1 MNKLSLSMLGAL
13 LASMSG
19 CFSAGDLL
27 GQPCSEDAACSN
39 GQVCQNEVCV
49 SEDQATSSDTTES
62 SSTESES
69 TEESGGD
76 GDGDAESETTSTNDT
91 PYGDPA
97 GGCMADENEISLGG
111 VEGSICAPM
120 CSTDLDC
127 PMPPAPSTGM
137 PMCLFQFDGASEATN
152 CALICDPMGMI
163 ATCPD
168 GSTCSDIGETFFV
181 CLYVP

>member
-1 MNKLSLSMLGAL
+1 MNRFSAIVLSVA

-19 CFSAGDLL
+19 CFVAGDLL
-27 GQPCSEDAACSN
+27 GQPCSEDEACSD

-49 SEDQATSSDTTES
+49 SAEEATSEDSTESSGSTESSDTET
-62 SSTESES
+62 T
-69 TEESGGD
+69 GD
-76 GDGDAESETTSTNDT
+76 GDGETTSTNDT

-97 GGCMADENEISLGG
+97 GGCMADENEISLQG
-111 VEGSICAPM
+111 VEGAICAPM
-120 CSTDLDC
+120 CSEDADC

-137 PMCLFQFDGASEATN
+137 PMCLFQFEGASEGTN
-152 CALICDPMGMI
+152 CALVCDPMGMI
-163 ATCPD
+163 ATCPE